1 MQQAS
6 SHAGSLMAGYMT
18 ISINHVAVYEIGE
31 SVERRE
37 GVRPGRTP
45 ASYTKTE
52 LAVHAHG
59 KLHGRLPTPRQNS
72 QCTLMGSST
81 GVWRSKPVTWTPPL
95 HRHNHHRPRPAVS
108 CTSCLPPTNQRAW
121 LTKGCVR
128 CCLSLDLSSNSPGL
142 HRQSR
147 WDESSWEVVII
158 RRPVVSCS

>member
-59 KLHGRLPTPRQNS
+59 KLHGRLEVQACDMNTAPASPQPS
-72 QCTLMGSST
+72 QSASGR
-81 GVWRSKPVTWTPPL
+81 VL
-95 HRHNHHRPRPAVS
+95 HF
-108 CTSCLPPTNQRAW
+108 
-121 LTKGCVR
+121 
-128 CCLSLDLSSNSPGL
+128 LSPSYKSARMT
-142 HRQSR
+142 H
-147 WDESSWEVVII
+147 
-158 RRPVVSCS
+158 